1 LSFSPVFYQSNIAW
15 CSPEELA
22 TSMLWE

>member
-1 LSFSPVFYQSNIAW
+1 LSFSPVFYQSIAW